1 MEVVIAVIVALI
13 AAVSNIVGIVI
24 TAKNATNTAI
34 INSNA
39 RAAQTEQKFKDDF
52 DAIKKEQSEIK
63 ARLAELSETDSCC
76 ANLQK
81 DVLSLQKS
89 MDELGAMLN
98 QLKAESIKT
107 DELQNKTMM
116 LTLRHTINEGYR
128 IFKAQGW
135 IDQNSKQSLLDIGD
149 LYLDDLDGNTFAES
163 ELDYIRNEIPVK

>member
-1 MEVVIAVIVALI
+1 MEVVVAVIVAAIGAL
-13 AAVSNIVGIVI
+13 SNIICNRI
-24 TAKNATNTAI
+24 MAKNATDTAI

-52 DAIKKEQSEIK
+52 EAIKKEQLEMKS
-63 ARLAELSETDSCC
+63 RLVELSETDSCC
-76 ANLQK
+76 ATLQK
-81 DVLSLQKS
+81 DVIALQKS
-89 MDELGAMLN
+89 MEELVAMAN
-98 QLKAESIKT
+98 QLKADFVET
-107 DELQNKTMM
+107 DDLQNKTMM

-149 LYLDDLDGNTFAES
+149 LYIKDLKGNTFAES